1 MVPPTEAMWMRTPVR
16 STLLLGAGL
25 FLAWEAYGAARWV
38 LDAGGI
44 GSAASR
50 FWTLL
55 ASDWMILLF
64 VTDHLVLAAI
74 VLVLLW
80 LDAARRAWSLPRR
93 LLLATAFVA
102 LGSPV
107 VLAYLARRPAGDG
120 GILHRRGGANG

>member
-1 MVPPTEAMWMRTPVR
+1 MWTPVR

-44 GSAASR
+44 GSAATR

-55 ASDWMILLF
+55 GSDWMILLF
-64 VTDHLVLAAI
+64 VTDHLVLAAV

-80 LDAARRAWSLPRR
+80 LDAVHRAWSLPRR
-93 LLLATAFVA
+93 LLLAMAFVA

-107 VLAYLARRPAGDG
+107 VLAYLARRPAAAD
-120 GILHRRGGANG
+120 GILHRPGEANG